1 MSNLIETR
9 VRDVVC
15 RLFLDGNTAFP
26 LDANMSL
33 IESGICDSMGLVT
46 LATAIEKEFPGV
58 RIQDQDITHEAMGSL
73 EAITQLLRA
82 RGVDE

>member
-1 MSNLIETR
+1 
-9 VRDVVC
+9 
-15 RLFLDGNTAFP
+15 
-26 LDANMSL
+26 MSL